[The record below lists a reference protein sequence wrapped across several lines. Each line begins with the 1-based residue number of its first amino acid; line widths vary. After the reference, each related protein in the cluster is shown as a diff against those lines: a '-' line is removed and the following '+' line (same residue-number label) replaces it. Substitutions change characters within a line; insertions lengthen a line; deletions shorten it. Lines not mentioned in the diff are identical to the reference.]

1 VRVVVVRH
9 GCAGDK
15 GQWSGR
21 DDDRPLDDAGVRQAE
36 ALAAALGEAGIRRIL
51 TSPTVRC
58 RDTVAPLARALGLPV
73 EDARGLAVG
82 GTDAGLFGVIR
93 RRDLADA
100 VLCTHGELMAPLL
113 TAIRRVRAPVEAV
126 RDDDDWL
133 LEKGTAWG
141 LTVAPTGA
149 VTALR
154 HIVPES
160 LVTCAE
166 HPEAPART

>member
-15 GQWSGR
+15 DQWSGP
-21 DDDRPLDDAGVRQAE
+21 DDDRPLDDAGIRQAE
-36 ALAAALGEAGIRRIL
+36 ALAPALEHAGIRRIL

-73 EDARGLAVG
+73 EDAPLGVG
-82 GTDAGLFGVIR
+82 GSEPGLFGVIR
-93 RRDLADA
+93 RADVADA
-100 VLCTHGELMAPLL
+100 VLCTHSELMAPLL
-113 TAIRRVRAPVEAV
+113 AAIRRVRAPIDAV

-133 LEKGTAWG
+133 LEKGTAWE
-141 LTVAPTGA
+141 LAVAPTGA

-160 LVTCAE
+160 LVTCAA
-166 HPEAPART
+166 HPEEPTRR